1 MPAPST
7 ILGNVATAIA
17 SLTGG
22 TRLGSDLST
31 AVERIP
37 AGALR
42 FQMKCIVS
50 AVNLNSNDSRPV
62 LYLAVSVHRRLAA
75 GEAERTY
82 TEGARLTHQQSLVD
96 PQWWFA
102 IGGLHTNV
110 YGIANGGAPNTALS
124 DLTRD
129 GDGEVISYTITVG
142 VVCVTP

>member
-1 MPAPST
+1 MPSPAT
-7 ILGNVATAIA
+7 VLGAISSAIA

-22 TRLGSDLST
+22 TRLGSDLSS

-42 FQMKCIVS
+42 FQVKSIVS

-62 LYLAVSVHRRLAA
+62 LALAIAIHRRLGV

-82 TEGARLTHQQSLVD
+82 TEGVRLTHQQSLVD
-96 PQWWFA
+96 PQWWRA
-102 IGGLHTNV
+102 IGGANANV
-110 YGIANGGAPNTALS
+110 YGIAANGAANTSLS

-129 GDGEVISYTITVG
+129 GDGEVISYTVTVG
-142 VVCVTP
+142 VVCTTP